1 MDVEWR
7 MVEFDV
13 DAENASRRRKSF
25 SLSRSIFWQRR
36 GEEGRD
42 LSAPPPARQSDRGLS
57 TESIY
62 LFIPGLEVIS

>member
-1 MDVEWR
+1 

-13 DAENASRRRKSF
+13 DAENVGRRRKSF
-25 SLSRSIFWQRR
+25 SLSRSIFFWRSR

-42 LSAPPPARQSDRGLS
+42 LSAPPLGKSDRGFS

-62 LFIPGLEVIS
+62 LFIPA

>member
-1 MDVEWR
+1 

-13 DAENASRRRKSF
+13 DAENVGRRRKSF
-25 SLSRSIFWQRR
+25 SLSRSIFFWRRR

-42 LSAPPPARQSDRGLS
+42 LSAPPLGKSDRGFS

-62 LFIPGLEVIS
+62 LFIPA